1 MHNTI
6 IISVCSRCNGVKDCS
21 NGNDELNCIVVEERS
36 YLNGLLYP
44 VTIAIF
50 VILAMCGLI
59 FKIRRKRNHL
69 NRRRIATLS
78 WRVAQRG
85 FNRRHQP
92 GVYDDPPPPYPH
104 DNPIDVTSHETEA
117 ERTTGVTVTSTPPCE
132 YKSNALPPS
141 YSEVLSGIYKQII
154 PGQVSGKSTET
165 LSNEL

>member
-1 MHNTI
+1 M
-6 IISVCSRCNGVKDCS
+6 
-21 NGNDELNCIVVEERS
+21 EERS

-44 VTIAIF
+44 VTIAFF

-85 FNRRHQP
+85 FNRRRQP
-92 GVYDDPPPPYPH
+92 RVYDDPPPPYPH
-104 DNPIDVTSHETEA
+104 DNPIDVTSGETEA
-117 ERTTGVTVTSTPPCE
+117 ERSSTGVTVTSSPPCE

-141 YSEVLSGIYKQII
+141 YSEVLSGVYKQII
-154 PGQVSGKSTET
+154 PGQTSSKSAET
-165 LSNEL
+165 LSYEL